1 MIMQMSYVE
10 ETETTL
16 ENTKSAKERGRKDRA
31 GERRALILT
40 HMKEQT
46 TTTTWQPLPRST
58 HFTLSRGEVGK
69 VLLSTWSTIEAFFF
83 GIVQCLASVC
93 GYYMWLSQREQLKN
107 QIEIGSKLN

>member
-1 MIMQMSYVE
+1 MQMSYVE

-83 GIVQCLASVC
+83 WYCSVPREC
-93 GYYMWLSQREQLKN
+93 MWILYVAKPTRTVREPN
-107 QIEIGSKLN
+107 